1 MSFRG
6 GLRSKPVT
14 TRRTPC
20 TRERAQRST
29 LPLLPV
35 KDGTLLRILREALVN
50 EDGATLVEYALIV
63 SLVAVACIGV
73 VTALSGNIQTSF
85 NTIGNALGNA

>member
-1 MSFRG
+1 M
-6 GLRSKPVT
+6 
-14 TRRTPC
+14 
-20 TRERAQRST
+20 
-29 LPLLPV
+29 
-35 KDGTLLRILREALVN
+35 LRILREALVN